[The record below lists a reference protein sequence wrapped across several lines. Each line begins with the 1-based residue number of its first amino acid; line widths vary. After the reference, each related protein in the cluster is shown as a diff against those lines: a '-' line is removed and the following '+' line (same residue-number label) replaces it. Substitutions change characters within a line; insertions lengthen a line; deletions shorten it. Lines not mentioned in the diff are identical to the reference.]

1 MHSVGCHCPPGKST
15 PDRCWQNAH
24 GGVGC
29 ADGATAR
36 LVYLAV
42 GRPIPVARQIPD
54 LALNHRLARGIT
66 PGDKT
71 TPTGWLLLGSPP
83 WPPRQVHRP
92 STTCG
97 NGLQLPSHWPM
108 GFAQRAG
115 KPRSSSSCGKASN
128 DCRIGRQDRRKLG
141 PSIVPSWH
149 CCHWANSCCC
159 RSSGSIAAAAER
171 PRNRRNSVT
180 TAVTMTHR
188 QPRLS
193 SGLPA
198 SGLPASGLSP
208 SGLPASA
215 LPVGKPF

>member
-1 MHSVGCHCPPGKST
+1 MHSVGWHCPPGKST

-71 TPTGWLLLGSPP
+71 TPTGWLLLGAPLAPP
-83 WPPRQVHRP
+83 GRSTGHRRP
-92 STTCG
+92 VTTAGSCPAFG
-97 NGLQLPSHWPM
+97 PWGLLSALANPDP
-108 GFAQRAG
+108 AVI
-115 KPRSSSSCGKASN
+115 CGKASN
-128 DCRIGRQDRRKLG
+128 DCWIGCQDRRKLG
-141 PSIVPSWH
+141 QSIVTSWH

-171 PRNRRNSVT
+171 PRHPAAAIGCAIGRARSAHKRWRVID
-180 TAVTMTHR
+180 ASPDAQR
-188 QPRLS
+188 QS
-193 SGLPA
+193 SPQLAINTG
-198 SGLPASGLSP
+198 SGGFPP
-208 SGLPASA
+208 
-215 LPVGKPF
+215 